1 MDNVQEKIKIHD
13 RYQFEIKYT
22 YPLNKALPENDYLVE
37 TFIFIPNNLGV
48 NADNYTKHDFYSDLQ
63 KYIRFKTPVFLLSSI
78 IKEKGPLDRLK
89 AEMTA
94 LTEDPSNP
102 KINKDYLYQLKMLC
116 SILKSALRDEGDY
129 IETCQVP
136 SDKYAQIE
144 RLLANISR
152 ITAEFRNLRPIIQ
165 VPHLPPEQVTF
176 YKFSDE
182 YISLMV
188 EKALFKLLEYLQKT
202 EITGKDE
209 LCISISNLI
218 RDEIKYRAENH
229 YPSLVRE
236 NSSNEE
242 IIYRI
247 RILKKIMGSILFLKT
262 FTQTEGRMI
271 EQILM
276 GLAAG
281 MAMAFATGMLFL
293 SRRMFADLTLSLF
306 IILVVSYV
314 FKDRLKEM
322 SKIYMIDFLK
332 KYMYDYKTV
341 LMTNLTKIGFCR
353 ETFTFLKEKNLP
365 KEIVKI
371 RNKDYFAE
379 LDNGYVGEN
388 VIYSKKYIK
397 VYSSECQKIYADF
410 QVDGIHD
417 IIRFNIRHFLDK
429 MDNPEKA
436 LYLLDDHCSFKM
448 VPGLCTYYIHIILK
462 YGMGGQ
468 QEYHKFRL
476 ILNRDGIKRIVEIP
490 CPPIGQK

>member
-1 MDNVQEKIKIHD
+1 MNNVQEKIKIHD

-22 YPLNKALPENDYLVE
+22 YPLNQELPETDYLVE

-48 NADNYTKHDFYSDLQ
+48 NADSYTKHDFYRDLQ
-63 KYIRFKTPVFLLSSI
+63 KYIRFKTPVFLLASI

-94 LTEDPSNP
+94 LVENPSNQETG
-102 KINKDYLYQLKMLC
+102 KDYLYQLKMLC

-129 IETCQVP
+129 IETCQAS
-136 SDKYAQIE
+136 SDKHALIE
-144 RLLANISR
+144 RLLENIAR
-152 ITAEFRNLRPIIQ
+152 ITDGFRRLRPIIQ
-165 VPHLPPEQVTF
+165 VPHLQSEQVTF
-176 YKFSDE
+176 YNFSDE

-188 EKALFKLLEYLQKT
+188 EKSLFKLQEYLKSI
-202 EITGKDE
+202 EIKSQEE
-209 LCISISNLI
+209 LCARIGEIIKN
-218 RDEIKYRAENH
+218 EIKYREEKH

-242 IIYRI
+242 IIYRM

-262 FTQTEGRMI
+262 FTQTEGRVI

-293 SRRMFADLTLSLF
+293 SRRVFSDLTLSLF
-306 IILVVSYV
+306 IVLVVSYI
-314 FKDRLKEM
+314 FKDRLKEL
-322 SKIYMIDFLK
+322 SKIYMVGFLK
-332 KYMYDYKTV
+332 KYTYDYKTI
-341 LMTNLTKIGFCR
+341 LMTNLTRIGFCR

-365 KEIVKI
+365 AEIVKI
-371 RNKDYFAE
+371 RNKDYLSE

-397 VYSSECQKIYADF
+397 IQSSECRRIYADF

-429 MDNPEKA
+429 MDNPESL
-436 LYLLDDHCSFKM
+436 LYLPDGPGGFKM
-448 VPGLCTYYIHIILK
+448 VPGLCTYHINIILK
-462 YGMGGQ
+462 YGMGDQ
-468 QEYHKFRL
+468 KEYHKFRL
-476 ILNRDGIKRIVEIP
+476 VLNRDGIKRIIEIP
-490 CPPIGQK
+490 CSAI

>member
-1 MDNVQEKIKIHD
+1 MNNVQEKIKIHD

-22 YPLNKALPENDYLVE
+22 YPLNKELPETDYLVE

-48 NADNYTKHDFYSDLQ
+48 NADSYTKHDFYSDLQ
-63 KYIRFKTPVFLLSSI
+63 KYIRFKTPVFLLASI

-89 AEMTA
+89 TEMAA
-94 LTEDPSNP
+94 LAEDPSNP
-102 KINKDYLYQLKMLC
+102 ETGKDYLYQLKMLC
-116 SILKSALRDEGDY
+116 SILKSALRDEEDY
-129 IETCQVP
+129 IETCQTS
-136 SDKYAQIE
+136 SDKHALIE
-144 RLLANISR
+144 RLLENVSK
-152 ITAEFRNLRPIIQ
+152 ITAGFRRLRPIIE
-165 VPHLPPEQVTF
+165 VPHLNPEQVTF
-176 YKFSDE
+176 YNFSDE

-188 EKALFKLLEYLQKT
+188 EKSLFKLLEYMQDV
-202 EITGKDE
+202 EIKAKDE
-209 LCISISNLI
+209 LCVRITDVIQ
-218 RDEIKYRAENH
+218 DEIKYREGSH

-236 NSSNEE
+236 NSSNEA
-242 IIYRI
+242 IIYRM

-262 FTQTEGRMI
+262 FTKTEGRMI

-293 SRRMFADLTLSLF
+293 SRRVFSDLTLSLF
-306 IILVVSYV
+306 IVLVVSYI
-314 FKDRLKEM
+314 FKDRLKELA
-322 SKIYMIDFLK
+322 KIYMVGFLK

-341 LMTNLTKIGFCR
+341 LMTNMTKIGFCR

-365 KEIVKI
+365 AEIVKI

-397 VYSSECQKIYADF
+397 VYSSACRRIYADF

-429 MDNPEKA
+429 MDNPESL
-436 LYLLDDHCSFKM
+436 LYFPDDPGNFKM
-448 VPGLCTYYIHIILK
+448 VPGLCTYHINIILK
-462 YGMGGQ
+462 YGMGEQ
-468 QEYHKFRL
+468 KEYHKFRL
-476 ILNRDGIKRIVEIP
+476 VLNRDGIKRIVEIP
-490 CPPIGQK
+490 CPAI